1 MAIVRN
7 ATDDVGAVLSFPTRV
22 ANAQP
27 VLAMPVVGTTVFAR
41 HGGAAIVA
49 HETRGAITSIAK
61 TPSIATAGDLTSA
74 VAAGVVDHARA
85 FHGSAAVLALKT
97 NVALAF
103 SIVAKTI
110 FGTFTFAFTPTATG
124 FAPIARGTVTRPFQ
138 THAVAATKFS
148 FRVSGASVGRAAIHK
163 IFVPRTA
170 VTSSVLAHAIPTAC
184 FVFKRGAIHS
194 SGAIFTR
201 PSWVAVTFGGG
212 FLTYPMTSAP
222 ILAQSLGRPRTIF
235 PVPSWT
241 AFALALDAFALLF
254 SIAIVWARTLFV
266 ARFSFKS
273 FVAVAQP
280 TVARAMKPTFFSFV
294 HRALNGVLAR
304 VPFKTFFAL
313 AHGIDAGP
321 MVGAIVHAG
330 NAAFARFAVPSLS
343 ALATG
348 WFFARVAL
356 CRDADTIGR

>member
-85 FHGSAAVLALKT
+85 FHGRAAVLALKT